1 MNFLPKSATGRI
13 TLAIALSLMVHAVLV
28 FGPKLVELPPAKP
41 PLPPLIAR
49 LEHLPKVV
57 VRPAPPK
64 PKPQPPKPAAP
75 AKTKP
80 AQPLPATPDVL
91 AIPGTEST
99 YTDAPAALPVGD
111 TQSKSASAAEP
122 AESAQT
128 DGEGQAAHP
137 LPKHAQLTFLIHK
150 GTGFPVGQAYH
161 ELNISDDQHYTLQT
175 SINTI
180 GLVSIFKTFE
190 MNQHSSGTIDS
201 RGLHPDEFSEGKVSD
216 KGKQVLTA
224 KFDWQNKQLTF
235 SSGDTV
241 ALPEQTQDMLSF
253 LYQLS
258 QSTLTQPV
266 LTMNISNGKKLEKYQ
281 LAVGQEDY
289 ILTRNGKMRTLPLRK
304 IHAPGEEGL
313 EVWLALEYRLLPV
326 KMRQIDRNGEIAG
339 EMVISDIRVSD
350 E

>member
-1 MNFLPKSATGRI
+1 VNFLPKTATGRI
-13 TLAIALSLMVHAVLV
+13 TLAIVLSLMAHAVLV

-41 PLPPLIAR
+41 LLPPLIAK
-49 LEHLPKVV
+49 LEPLPKVV
-57 VRPAPPK
+57 VKSVPPK
-64 PKPQPPKPAAP
+64 PKPKPHRPKPAAVP
-75 AKTKP
+75 KTVKHAEP
-80 AQPLPATPDVL
+80 VPATPEVL
-91 AIPGTEST
+91 AIAATE
-99 YTDAPAALPVGD
+99 APAALPAGD
-111 TQSKSASAAEP
+111 SQSEPASAAEP
-122 AESAQT
+122 AETTQT
-128 DGEGQAAHP
+128 AGEGQAAHP

-150 GTGFPVGQAYH
+150 GTGFPVGQAHH

-190 MNQHSSGTIDS
+190 MNQHSSGTIDAQ
-201 RGLHPDEFSEGKVSD
+201 GLHPDEFSEGKVND

-224 KFDWQNKQLTF
+224 KFDWQNKQLAF

-326 KMRQIDRNGEIAG
+326 KIRQIDRNGEIAG

>member
-1 MNFLPKSATGRI
+1 MNFLPKTATGRI
-13 TLAIALSLMVHAVLV
+13 TLAIVLSLMAHAVLV
-28 FGPKLVELPPAKP
+28 FGPKLVELPPEKP
-41 PLPPLIAR
+41 PLPPLIAK
-49 LEHLPKVV
+49 LEPLPKVV
-57 VRPAPPK
+57 VKPVPPK
-64 PKPQPPKPAAP
+64 PLRPKPAAP
-75 AKTKP
+75 PKTIKHADP
-80 AQPLPATPDVL
+80 TPLTPDVL
-91 AIPGTEST
+91 AIAST
-99 YTDAPAALPVGD
+99 VATDTKAPAALPEAASQAE
-111 TQSKSASAAEP
+111 TASAAAP
-122 AESAQT
+122 AGAAQS
-128 DGEGQAAHP
+128 DEKSQAAHP
-137 LPKHAQLTFLIHK
+137 LPKHAQLTFIIHK
-150 GTGFPVGQAYH
+150 GTGFPVGEAHH

-190 MNQHSSGTIDS
+190 MNQHSSGSIDA
-201 RGLHPDEFSEGKVSD
+201 RGLHPDEFSEGKVND
-216 KGKQVLTA
+216 KGKQALTA
-224 KFDWQNKQLTF
+224 KFDWQNKKLAF
-235 SSGDTV
+235 SSGDSV

-266 LTMNISNGKKLEKYQ
+266 LTMNISNGKKLEKYK
-281 LAVGQEDY
+281 LEVGQEDY

-326 KMRQIDRNGEIAG
+326 KIRQIDRNGEIAG